1 MPSLPITV
9 DSALGPSALTFASM
23 KGREALGEPFEYVVD
38 LVSSDANLK
47 LSELLGQPMALHLEL
62 GEGEPRHFH
71 GIVTSAEYV
80 ETGRPGAGYRATLR
94 PWLWLLTQTTNCR
107 IFQNKSVPEIVE
119 QIFRDRGFSDFE
131 ESLSESYGKSDY
143 VVQYRESDF
152 NFVSRLLEQSGIYYF
167 FRHTASAHTLVLADG
182 PGAHQ
187 AVPGCEELPYYSP
200 DGHRDKMQEQVDH
213 WKLTTCMTPG
223 SVALRDYDF
232 ERPSA
237 LLAVQSIAPKDHA
250 HGDYEVYDYPG
261 DYRRRADGETLA
273 RIRLEQRQEGY
284 EERRGH
290 TNARAFTL
298 GALFELTDHPRDDQ
312 NRQYLITRAA
322 LAMTGPD
329 PVSGSP
335 DDEQV
340 FSCDFAA
347 IDSDV
352 PFRKEPT
359 ARKPVVEGP
368 QTAVVVGQ
376 QGQEIWTDVYG
387 RVKVQFYWDREGEL
401 DENSSCWV
409 RVAQVWAGSNW
420 GAMHVP
426 RIGQEVIVDFLEGDP
441 DRPIV
446 TGRVYNANNMPP
458 WALPGN
464 ATQSGIKSRSSKGG
478 SIPNANE
485 IRFEDR
491 MGDEELY
498 LQAEKDMNT
507 LVKND
512 QSATIQRNR
521 TLTVGGFEVVNVA
534 LARTTQVGAID
545 ALSVGIDATTS
556 IGVNQTT
563 RVGQDSDTT
572 IGGDRTSNVGGS
584 SDDTVAGNFVQAIQ
598 GSRTETV
605 DGDLT
610 LTVTGQV
617 NEATHGAH
625 TATFDDNFI
634 AKHAGHRV
642 VAVGGPAGPTS
653 TFLQVT
659 GTGDV
664 STTGPIHVVSLK
676 GFTVT
681 CGKSEIRVMPDQLT
695 IWTPTAAVNGDEITI
710 DTTSMN
716 VVATGALVLG
726 GDKTTL
732 TSSGASAALDSNATV
747 QGGAVKLEGGS
758 GASPKKGPDVKVSY
772 VLRVVDENERPL
784 KGVSVSMTTP
794 LGTTTLK
801 TDGSGMVRVDDA
813 PTGSASAT
821 LVSASEVRA
830 ALKGAELRPRR
841 GSVFPEG
848 DDYTVQTMKTLGG
861 AVTLTGESAHTLM
874 IATRVDVYQVGHTHL
889 GALSLDADGP
899 STLAP
904 GGGYLQLHADG
915 SGHKATVR
923 GEPADAPPAPGTSSS
938 DKSPKWADTDVDAL
952 HDAVFSGDVE
962 SMLDYLKKL
971 PGDPGDD
978 GGGGSSP

>member
-250 HGDYEVYDYPG
+250 YGDYEVYDYPG

-464 ATQSGIKSRSSKGG
+464 ATQSGVKSRSSKGG

-642 VAVGGPAGPTS
+642 VVVGGPDTS
-653 TFLQVT
+653 RSATLHVEGAARVQAS
-659 GTGDV
+659 DL
-664 STTGPIHVVSLK
+664 INVVSPV
-676 GFTVT
+676 GITVT
-681 CGKSEIRVMPDQLT
+681 CGKSEIQIKPDK
-695 IWTPTAAVNGDEITI
+695 ITF
-710 DTTSMN
+710 TSPKIAI
-716 VVATGALVLG
+716 VTKDAEVTSTKVTVAATGAVALG
-726 GDKTTL
+726 GDTVNV
-732 TSSGASAALDSNATV
+732 TSSGASIVLDSNATV
-747 QGGAVKLEGGS
+747 QGSAVKLKAGSGSSAQSSTTPPKVTTIELVDQNGNPLANRTVILRKGGEGGDETTVVLDD
-758 GASPKKGPDVKVSY
+758 KG
-772 VLRVVDENERPL
+772 
-784 KGVSVSMTTP
+784 T
-794 LGTTTLK
+794 
-801 TDGSGMVRVDDA
+801 
-813 PTGSASAT
+813 
-821 LVSASEVRA
+821 
-830 ALKGAELRPRR
+830 
-841 GSVFPEG
+841 
-848 DDYTVQTMKTLGG
+848 
-861 AVTLTGESAHTLM
+861 VTLTGDDT
-874 IATRVDVYQVGHTHL
+874 Y
-889 GALSLDADGP
+889 DAFVP
-899 STLAP
+899 ELP
-904 GGGYLQLHADG
+904 
-915 SGHKATVR
+915 
-923 GEPADAPPAPGTSSS
+923 
-938 DKSPKWADTDVDAL
+938 DTQ
-952 HDAVFSGDVE
+952 
-962 SMLDYLKKL
+962 KK
-971 PGDPGDD
+971 
-978 GGGGSSP
+978 